1 MFTKR
6 HMAAYV
12 ILIAGWLLGYFYQY
26 YATEDD
32 MSELRLQVQVL
43 TENLEEMK
51 KVMPV
56 VKKVNVKTTAYS
68 NDPYSINVP
77 RWRDGLTATNTPA
90 RRGIVAADWGV
101 FPPGTHLYIPG
112 YGEAVVEDR
121 GSAVRG
127 HHLDLF
133 VDSRREALEWGVRE
147 LEVFVLR
154 DPSTQS

>member
-1 MFTKR
+1 
-6 HMAAYV
+6 MAACI

-26 YATEDD
+26 YATEGKLR
-32 MSELRLQVQVL
+32 ELRLQVQVL
-43 TENLEEMK
+43 NADLDEMK

-56 VKKVNVKTTAYS
+56 VKKVSVKTTAYS

-77 RWRDGLTATNTPA
+77 RWRDGLTATNTTA

-101 FPPGTHLYIPG
+101 FPPGTRLYIPG

-121 GSAVRG
+121 GGAVRG

-147 LEVFVLR
+147 VEVFVLR
-154 DPSTQS
+154 GPSTQS